1 MAPGGMRGGYE
12 GEVDYDEAGDY
23 TIGGQRVVS
32 DFDDFGGQQ
41 WAGQG
46 GGWRG
51 ARGGGRRE
59 GWAEGRSCRGGVG
72 GLRFK
77 GTGQMQCRPVVC
89 CMLVGKSRGQ
99 VMGCTE
105 CALALED
112 KLAHSVHALLRQVR
126 LQVT

>member
-46 GGWRG
+46 EWWLGPG
-51 ARGGGRRE
+51 E
-59 GWAEGRSCRGGVG
+59 
-72 GLRFK
+72 
-77 GTGQMQCRPVVC
+77 
-89 CMLVGKSRGQ
+89 
-99 VMGCTE
+99 
-105 CALALED
+105 
-112 KLAHSVHALLRQVR
+112 
-126 LQVT
+126 